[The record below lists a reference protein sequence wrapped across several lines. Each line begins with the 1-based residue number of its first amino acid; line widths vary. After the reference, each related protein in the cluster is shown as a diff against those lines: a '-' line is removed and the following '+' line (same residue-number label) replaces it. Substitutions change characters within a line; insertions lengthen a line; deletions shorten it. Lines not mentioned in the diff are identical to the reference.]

1 MTTTFQR
8 IVLASRPKGAV
19 LPENFRIETASVPEL
34 KDGDVLVRNHFL
46 SLDPYMRGRM
56 SEAKSYASSQP
67 LDETMIGGTAGEV
80 IASNNPKFS
89 VGDQVVGMMGWAEMG
104 VDDGRNLRKV
114 DTRHV
119 PLSAYLGAVGM
130 PGMTAWY
137 GLNQIIAPKA
147 GETVVVSA
155 ASGAVGS
162 AVGQLAKL
170 RGCRAVGIAGGPEKC
185 AYVVNELGFD
195 ACVDYKA
202 GNLKEDL
209 KAAAPN
215 GIDGIFENVGGEV
228 FDRVLSQT
236 NAFARVALCGL
247 ISGYNGEETPIR
259 NMRFLL
265 TNRMTLR
272 GFIVSEHMEFWPQ
285 GLGEL
290 GMLVG
295 TGKLKYRESIA
306 PNLAAA
312 PDAFI
317 GLLQGRNFGKQLV
330 KLS

>member
-1 MTTTFQR
+1 M
-8 IVLASRPKGAV
+8 P
-19 LPENFRIETASVPEL
+19 VPDL
-34 KDGDVLVRNHFL
+34 KPGEVLVRNHFL

-56 SEAKSYASSQP
+56 SEAKSYASSQA

-80 IASNNPKFS
+80 VASNNPKFA

-114 DTRHV
+114 DVTHV

-137 GLNQIIAPKA
+137 GLNQIMHRRRARPWWCRPPA
-147 GETVVVSA
+147 ARSA
-155 ASGAVGS
+155 ARS
-162 AVGQLAKL
+162 GQLAKQ

-185 AYVVNELGFD
+185 AYVVEELGFD

-228 FDRVLSQT
+228 FDARAVADQCVRAHRAVRPDLRLQRRG
-236 NAFARVALCGL
+236 NADPQHALPADQPHDAARLHRHRAHG
-247 ISGYNGEETPIR
+247 I
-259 NMRFLL
+259 
-265 TNRMTLR
+265 
-272 GFIVSEHMEFWPQ
+272 
-285 GLGEL
+285 
-290 GMLVG
+290 
-295 TGKLKYRESIA
+295 
-306 PNLAAA
+306 LAAGPCRTRHA
-312 PDAFI
+312 
-317 GLLQGRNFGKQLV
+317 GRRPA
-330 KLS
+330 S